1 MKAKRV
7 RNAVIS
13 AVFSGVIIWFLLSKI
28 DLREVPRTI
37 AEVPLWSLAIA
48 FLLYAA
54 SIFLKTVR
62 FKVILR
68 TDVSLRRLFPII
80 SLYAFFTNILPMR
93 TGELSYVYLLKKQMR
108 TPGAKSFA
116 SLVVG
121 GVADVIALFIGVF
134 AVGWYLRGALAEGP
148 SRFLAALGQKIEA
161 FAQAA
166 RYNLLFIIIAAAL
179 LVGGVIGLAL
189 LIRNRIS
196 RQSRVVRLASIIK
209 AKILEVGRELAD
221 TSLDSRL
228 LGIIVSTI
236 LILAFRLSSQWFLVR
251 GMGIDIGVW
260 ELSFALLCCLL
271 FSLFP
276 VHGLAGFGTIEALWV
291 AILHILSVPEKDA
304 ITSGF
309 GLHII
314 VVVFCIVL
322 GLYGAVDLRL
332 ARSLHWRRDG

>member
-251 GMGIDIGVW
+251 GM
-260 ELSFALLCCLL
+260 
-271 FSLFP
+271 
-276 VHGLAGFGTIEALWV
+276 
-291 AILHILSVPEKDA
+291 
-304 ITSGF
+304 
-309 GLHII
+309 
-314 VVVFCIVL
+314 
-322 GLYGAVDLRL
+322 
-332 ARSLHWRRDG
+332 